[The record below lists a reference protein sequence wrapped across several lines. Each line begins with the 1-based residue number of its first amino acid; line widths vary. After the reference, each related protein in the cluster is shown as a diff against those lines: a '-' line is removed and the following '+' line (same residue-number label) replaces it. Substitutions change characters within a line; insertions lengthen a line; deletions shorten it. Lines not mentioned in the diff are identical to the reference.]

1 MPPSTAETHS
11 RQAQGALC
19 RVDVCRRELHVLVGD
34 EILICYV
41 PPDCPVLVNG
51 ERVRLRLLQPADCVR
66 VEFGL
71 IGGDAVA
78 TRIALVWPS

>member
-1 MPPSTAETHS
+1 M
-11 RQAQGALC
+11 
-19 RVDVCRRELHVLVGD
+19 LVGD

-51 ERVRLRLLQPADCVR
+51 ERVRLRLLQSADCVR
-66 VEFGL
+66 VEFGI

-78 TRIALVWPS
+78 TRIAVVWPS